1 MNYLQ
6 NLHTHSTFC
15 DGKNTPE
22 EMVQLAIKKGFDSI
36 GFSGHSYMSFSKG
49 YSMSLEG
56 TEEYKKV
63 VTKLKEKY
71 KNEIDIY
78 LGLEF
83 EMYSNEG
90 TENGI
95 DLSGYDYLIGSS
107 HYLKIGN
114 EIVGFD
120 RDAKAVK
127 DVIDNYFGGNGLA
140 FAKRY
145 YEEFS
150 EIYKYGKFDIIG
162 HFDIINKTLDQIP
175 HFDPES
181 KEYLSY
187 AFECMDA
194 LKGKIPFFEVNTG
207 AISRG
212 YRTIPYPTKPLIKEL
227 KNKGFGVIISSDCH
241 NGEHL
246 DCGFENA
253 CEIIKEC
260 GFKERYVLT
269 PNGFKAVEI

>member
-22 EMVQLAIKKGFDSI
+22 EMVQFAIQKGFDSI
-36 GFSGHSYMSFSKG
+36 GFSGHSYMSFSNG
-49 YSMSLEG
+49 WSMSLES
-56 TEEYKKV
+56 TKEYKKQINE
-63 VTKLKEKY
+63 LKEKY
-71 KNEIDIY
+71 KNQIEIF

-83 EMYSNEG
+83 EMYSHIG
-90 TENGI
+90 VQGGM

-107 HYLKIGN
+107 HYLKIGE

-127 DVIDNYFGGNGLA
+127 DIIDNYFGGNGLA
-140 FAKRY
+140 FAKCY
-145 YEEFS
+145 FEGFSKIYEH
-150 EIYKYGKFDIIG
+150 GNFDIIG
-162 HFDIINKTLDQIP
+162 HFDIITKTLDQIP

-187 AFECMDA
+187 AFECIDA
-194 LKGKIPFFEVNTG
+194 LKGKIPLFEVNTG

-212 YRTIPYPTKPLIKEL
+212 YRTIPYPTKTIIKQL
-227 KNKGFGVIISSDCH
+227 KNKGFGVVITSDCH
-241 NGEHL
+241 NGEFL

-253 CEIIKEC
+253 REILKEC
-260 GFKERYVLT
+260 GFNERYVLT